1 MSTNFALHIPLF
13 LKSFGYITTLP
24 PLCET
29 LIFAQNKLVAV
40 LLYHIFL
47 RLYGAGV
54 SIVSLFNPK
63 AKLWKQG
70 RKNIFNQLTEKI
82 NGTGP
87 VIWMHCASLGEF
99 EQGRPVLESLRKN
112 YPNHKILLT
121 FFSPSGYEIRKNYN
135 GVDWVFYLPL
145 DTPKNVKHFLEI
157 VNPVLAIFVKY
168 EYWYNYLRQLHKGKI
183 PVILISAIFRKDKI
197 FFKWHGGLHRKML
210 GFFNHI
216 FVQDEESKQL
226 ISAIVPATQITIA
239 GDTRFDRVAE
249 IAAGFEPIEAI
260 EKFTDGKKVI
270 VAGSTWPDD
279 EKNLSAAFEKL
290 KEKFV
295 LVIAPHEINDSHINF
310 LQNLFPGSTLFSK
323 LAETQ
328 NAQKGKVLIINNIGM
343 LSKLYYYSHISYI
356 GGGFN
361 KSGIHNTLEAAVY
374 GKPVIFGPN
383 YQKFSE
389 AVNLVEKRGGFSYKT
404 SDELIAVIETL
415 LENENQLAQSGYHS
429 GKFVKESTGA
439 TNIILDYIK
448 QTFF

>member
-1 MSTNFALHIPLF
+1 M
-13 LKSFGYITTLP
+13 
-24 PLCET
+24 
-29 LIFAQNKLVAV
+29 AV
-40 LLYHIFL
+40 LLYNIFL

-54 SIVSLFNPK
+54 SIVSLFNQK
-63 AKLWKQG
+63 AKLWKDG
-70 RKNIFNQLTEKI
+70 RKNIFNQLKEKI
-82 NGTGP
+82 NGAAP

-157 VNPVLAIFVKY
+157 VNLVLAIFVKY
-168 EYWYNYLRQLHKGKI
+168 EYWYNYLRQLHKRKI

-197 FFKWHGGLHRKML
+197 FFKWYGGLHRKML

-239 GDTRFDRVAE
+239 GDTRFDRVVE

-310 LQNLFPGSTLFSK
+310 LQNLFPGSALFSK
-323 LAETQ
+323 LAENQ

-389 AVNLVEKRGGFSYKT
+389 AVNLVEKKGGFSYKT

-415 LENENQLAQSGYHS
+415 LENENQLAQSGYNS

-439 TNIILDYIK
+439 TNIILNYIK